1 VRQAECERKEAHFED
16 KVRTERDQGFTNHS
30 ETGTDGKPD
39 LASGRVGGHPMQTAP
54 TKYEPRAMEA
64 GVRARL
70 QNSPDPKF
78 LLRGRGDGIGQASI
92 GFGGQSSQ
100 RATRQSS
107 RLARQETALP

>member
-1 VRQAECERKEAHFED
+1 VRQAERERKEAHFED

-54 TKYEPRAMEA
+54 TKYEPR
-64 GVRARL
+64 V
-70 QNSPDPKF
+70 QNRPDPKF
-78 LLRGRGDGIGQASI
+78 LLRSRGDGIGQASI